1 MHWIS
6 LIWAH
11 SWQQFYTAGN
21 NFTLQLANIL
31 RYRQQ
36 LYTAG
41 SNFTLPTA
49 GGSSSS
55 DKYHLWEY
63 LKIEM
68 NVHKINKRSCANFLV
83 FHIFKVINAMLMKY
97 PTFFPRCSVSILH
110 HLPWLTFLLIPW
122 YLVSVHFI
130 YFALSLSL
138 SYTSLLL
145 YFAKNQCFLLKS
157 AAFAIFKY
165 K

>member
-1 MHWIS
+1 MNITNS
-6 LIWAH
+6 
-11 SWQQFYTAGN
+11 G
-21 NFTLQLANIL
+21 TLLANIL

-36 LYTAG
+36 FYTAG

-55 DKYHLWEY
+55 DKYNLWEY

-68 NVHKINKRSCANFLV
+68 NFHKINKRSCANFLV

-97 PTFFPRCSVSILH
+97 PTFFPWCSVSILH

-130 YFALSLSL
+130 YYHQLYFTSFILCKKSSVFYWHLQLLQYLNTNRCLSLLRSVFWL
-138 SYTSLLL
+138 TFQS
-145 YFAKNQCFLLKS
+145 
-157 AAFAIFKY
+157 I
-165 K
+165 